1 MFNIIRR
8 VKLQDHETRTA
19 YADSKPPNRYANP
32 IHHSAMSISI
42 LASAQ
47 GLSSVASGR
56 IEADMGR
63 LDWAIIA
70 GYLLAVVGL
79 GIAAGFIQRK
89 RGTGGEGGHYFL
101 AGNTL
106 GWGVIGLAMFAA
118 NISTV
123 HLVSLAEAAY
133 KFGLVFGN
141 FEWMAGFTLILLS
154 LFFAPLYLRSKV
166 ATLPDFLERRFN
178 RPCRDMLSVVSLF
191 SALVIHMGVALYT
204 AAWVLRGILGMPPD
218 ATIMGI
224 DALMFFITALG
235 VLTGVYTMFGGL
247 LAVVW
252 TESVQT
258 ILLLLGAVVITV
270 VGYIKVGGWS
280 EMANTLSSHAH
291 PLASVPGGDV
301 TWGTGNFL
309 SMARGADDPSGL
321 AWYSIL
327 LGYPVLGIWYWCCDQ
342 TIVQRVLAAR
352 DEKHARLGPLF
363 CAFLKIWPVFF
374 FVLPG
379 VICVA
384 LVQQNAFGGAAPQ
397 TAADTYT
404 FLITHLL
411 PIGLKGLVAAAMLA
425 AAMQTCSAALNST
438 ATLVAYD
445 IFKRHKP
452 EIPDHTLVLIGKWTT
467 VAGTIVAIVTSPLF
481 GHYTTIFEGI
491 NKLISYVAPPITA
504 VFLLGVFW
512 KRASGKSAFLTLAG
526 GTLLGM
532 VVFFLDFFKTF
543 VVGRVTGSSGL
554 DVAANLKAA
563 IAGSP
568 AMDILYNLVLK
579 DFMLVAFFLL
589 VICLLIMVVTTFLFP
604 EPVKE
609 EAGPLIWD
617 HWTTP
622 LRMKCGSGLSDYRVM
637 SVLIL
642 VTFIIL
648 YWIFR

>member
-1 MFNIIRR
+1 MN
-8 VKLQDHETRTA
+8 DTHT
-19 YADSKPPNRYANP
+19 P
-32 IHHSAMSISI
+32 ISA
-42 LASAQ
+42 
-47 GLSSVASGR
+47 V
-56 IEADMGR
+56 
-63 LDWAIIA
+63 DWVIIA
-70 GYLLAVVGL
+70 AYLLAVVGL
-79 GIAAGFIQRK
+79 GVTAGLLRRK
-89 RGTGGEGGHYFL
+89 GERGGEGGHYFL

-106 GWGVIGLAMFAA
+106 TWPVIGLAMFAA

-123 HLVSLAEAAY
+123 HLVSLAETAY

-154 LFFAPLYLRSKV
+154 LFFAPLYLRSRV

-178 RPCRDMLSVVSLF
+178 RPCRDVLAVVSLF
-191 SALVIHMGVALYT
+191 SAIVIHMGVALYT
-204 AAWVLRGILGMPPD
+204 AAWVLRGILGLAPG
-218 ATIMGI
+218 ATLFGV
-224 DALMFFITALG
+224 DALMVFIIALG
-235 VLTGVYTMFGGL
+235 LLTGMYTMLGGL

-258 ILLLLGAVVITV
+258 VLLLVGAIVITV
-270 VGYIKVGGWS
+270 VGYLKIGGWT
-280 EMANTLSSHAH
+280 ELAQTLASNPH
-291 PLASVPGGDV
+291 PLASVAGSNV

-309 SMARGADDPSGL
+309 NLARSAGDPSGL
-321 AWYSIL
+321 TWYSIL

-384 LVQQNAFGGAAPQ
+384 LVQKHAFGNAAPL

-411 PIGLKGLVAAAMLA
+411 PVGLKGLVVAAMLA

-445 IFKRHKP
+445 LFKRHQAGLS
-452 EIPDHTLVLIGKWTT
+452 DHQLVIIGKITT
-467 VAGTIVAIVTSPLF
+467 VVGTVLAIVASPLF

-512 KRASGKSAFLTLAG
+512 KRASGRSALITLIAGMALGLVAFL
-526 GTLLGM
+526 
-532 VVFFLDFFKTF
+532 LDWNNIYR
-543 VVGRVTGSSGL
+543 G
-554 DVAANLKAA
+554 
-563 IAGSP
+563 
-568 AMDILYNLVLK
+568 
-579 DFMLVAFFLL
+579 DFMLIAFLL
-589 VICLLIMVVTTFLFP
+589 LAACLAVMVVTTFLFP
-604 EPVKE
+604 EPLKE
-609 EAGPLIWD
+609 EAKPLIWED
-617 HWTTP
+617 WREP
-622 LRMKCGSGLSDYRVM
+622 LRGEAHGHGLGNYRLAATA
-637 SVLIL
+637 VLA
-642 VTFIIL
+642 TFVVL
-648 YWIFR
+648 YVIFR